1 MIGLVDRHGWKK
13 KIEGWFQPGYVVND
27 TQASSSV
34 TCDPHTSVSGK
45 SIMTPSDWKYKSFR
59 ICTSQTSCLSFD
71 DKDITKYVV

>member
-45 SIMTPSDWKYKSFR
+45 SIMTPSDQS
-59 ICTSQTSCLSFD
+59 TSHLGFVSVKHLELWW
-71 DKDITKYVV
+71 